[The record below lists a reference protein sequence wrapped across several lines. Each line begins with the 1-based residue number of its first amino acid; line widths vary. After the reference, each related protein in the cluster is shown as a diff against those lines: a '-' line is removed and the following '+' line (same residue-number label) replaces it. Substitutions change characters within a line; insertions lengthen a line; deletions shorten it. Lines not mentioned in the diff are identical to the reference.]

1 MIKETLEKNEYGKLN
16 DKKMNVLKQHFP
28 NCFVGETFDIEK
40 FKNEIKQ
47 NIDFSS
53 EGYELNFLG
62 KNYAKYI
69 ADSID
74 TETVLIPN
82 EEHNSKEEN
91 KNSSN
96 IYITGDN
103 LDVLK
108 HLRKS
113 YSDQVNLIYVD
124 PNYNTDS
131 DDFVYSDSFS
141 FTKEQL
147 INVLGIEEA
156 EAERILNMTSSNSS
170 SHSAWMT
177 FMYPRLFL
185 GRELLK
191 DDGLIFISIGKE
203 ELDNLLKL
211 ADDIF
216 GENNRVGIVSRVTK
230 TASNNGTYF
239 APTVDYVICFAK
251 NIDKV
256 SGFTDIVNEKLYK
269 KIEKSGPRKGERY
282 RDDVALYQASL
293 NDLRPNQKYF
303 IECPDGSKVIPP
315 CSILDEVMR
324 EGDGRWRWTKDT
336 YLKNKDLLV
345 FKKSNRSPL
354 LDENGNQAKYNIYT
368 KSYLKDREESGTLPR
383 ELWTD
388 FINRKGADLLKK
400 MDIPFDFSKPVELIK
415 YIIDITKTDNDSLIL
430 DFFSGSGTTAHAVLE
445 KNAEDGHNRRYIM
458 AQLDEK
464 VKEKSEA
471 KKKGYKTIDEIGRER
486 IIRAAKM
493 IKEKYETE
501 IDYGFKHFTVKQLD
515 ENQIDKIKEF
525 DPNLIA
531 ADFNVE
537 FDKKTILTTWL
548 NNDGHGLTP
557 SYKEI
562 VFNGYIGYYANN
574 YLYLLDEGL
583 SQEHID
589 ALLSE
594 IVENKE
600 FNPTNIIIYG
610 YNFMEF
616 NILTQLE
623 LNLKQLR
630 NEEKNIEVS
639 LIKRY

>member
-47 NIDFSS
+47 DIDFSS